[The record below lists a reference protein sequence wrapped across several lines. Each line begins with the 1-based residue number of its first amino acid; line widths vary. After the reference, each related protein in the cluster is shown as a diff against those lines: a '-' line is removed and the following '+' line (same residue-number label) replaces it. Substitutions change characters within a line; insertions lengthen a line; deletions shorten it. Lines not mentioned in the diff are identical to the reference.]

1 MLAFARCAALLCCS
15 CSVSDVRRAA
25 AGPERASRAGRGRA
39 PCRVSASAEQ
49 EGEQGSGRP
58 LRSVGEV
65 DAVLGALQGVSK
77 SSGRDVASGGRN
89 LVLGLQDTDEE
100 SWRVLDQKVN
110 QYPCVRE
117 FKCIGSGGEDFV
129 ASMMAAAQGVTG
141 LALRREEVVVRASK
155 TGKYSAVNLYLEVG
169 SGEEV
174 MAIFSAL
181 QKDARLRFFL

>member
-1 MLAFARCAALLCCS
+1 M
-15 CSVSDVRRAA
+15 
-25 AGPERASRAGRGRA
+25 
-39 PCRVSASAEQ
+39 
-49 EGEQGSGRP
+49 
-58 LRSVGEV
+58 
-65 DAVLGALQGVSK
+65 
-77 SSGRDVASGGRN
+77 
-89 LVLGLQDTDEE
+89 LGLQDTDEE

-141 LALRREEVVVRASK
+141 LALCREEVVVRASK